1 MFNTDSIIGASLVC
15 MYILSS
21 TLPHIQD
28 RALDLEL
35 TQGDTATLIR
45 SANELLEW
53 VEETLGIDFLHERPP
68 GEMEKLLQNAEG
80 LQVIYVRRIQ
90 TKTSHNR

>member
-1 MFNTDSIIGASLVC
+1 

-21 TLPHIQD
+21 TLPRIQD

-80 LQVIYVRRIQ
+80 LQVIIYVEQRQKLHI
-90 TKTSHNR
+90 TDSI